1 MLRIRLRRVG
11 KKGKPSYRIVVA
23 DATAPRDGAY
33 IEWIGNY
40 DPMADPPVITL
51 KEERAIQWLQKG
63 AQPSDAVLRI
73 LDKNGIL
80 QRTPL
85 YNTATTKKAET
96 AAADAPTVSVV
107 AASEP
112 VAVEEQAADLEAA
125 VAVAEEP
132 AEVVEE
138 ATAELEETAAE
149 AEEPAEVAE
158 EATAELEETAAEAEE
173 PAEVVE
179 EATAELEETAAEA
192 EEETEEVEETAAE
205 AEEPTEEAE
214 APSAESEESAAEEE
228 QADPPEIETS
238 NDESPDEAPK
248 E

>member
-23 DATAPRDGAY
+23 DVTAPRDGAY

-85 YNTATTKKAET
+85 YNTATSSKVET
-96 AAADAPTVSVV
+96 APADVPTVSVV
-107 AASEP
+107 AVDE
-112 VAVEEQAADLEAA
+112 AVLIEEQATDLEAE
-125 VAVAEEP
+125 VALAEEP
-132 AEVVEE
+132 EAEAEE
-138 ATAELEETAAE
+138 PTAELEAPAAE
-149 AEEPAEVAE
+149 AEEPEAEVE
-158 EATAELEETAAEAEE
+158 EPSAELEEPAA
-173 PAEVVE
+173 
-179 EATAELEETAAEA
+179 
-192 EEETEEVEETAAE
+192 
-205 AEEPTEEAE
+205 EEAE
-214 APSAESEESAAEEE
+214 QAGAPENEPSTAEKAPEE
-228 QADPPEIETS
+228 
-238 NDESPDEAPK
+238 
-248 E
+248 

>member
-23 DATAPRDGAY
+23 EVTAPRDGAY

-51 KEERAIQWLQKG
+51 KEDRAIQWLQKG

-85 YNTATTKKAET
+85 HNTPTSSKVET
-96 AAADAPTVSVV
+96 APADAPTVSV
-107 AASEP
+107 AAVSQ
-112 VAVEEQAADLEAA
+112 AVVIEEQATDLEAA
-125 VAVAEEP
+125 VATAEEP
-132 AEVVEE
+132 AEAVEE
-138 ATAELEETAAE
+138 TSADSEEPSAEAEEPAEEVEETAAELEEPAAE
-149 AEEPAEVAE
+149 AEEPAEEVE
-158 EATAELEETAAEAEE
+158 ETSAELEEPAAEAEE
-173 PAEVVE
+173 PAEESSVE
-179 EATAELEETAAEA
+179 S
-192 EEETEEVEETAAE
+192 
-205 AEEPTEEAE
+205 EEPVAEEAE
-214 APSAESEESAAEEE
+214 
-228 QADPPEIETS
+228 QAVPPENGSST
-238 NDESPDEAPK
+238 DEPSDEVAK